1 MCKCGAAQAER
12 CSLGSQGS
20 PLAGAL
26 APLLRRAAPKVAD
39 LAASASAVAAAANA
53 AADALAV
60 YLLVAAL
67 LGERGVAPG
76 TGLWARVSTQADWRA
91 ASSSLLGRADEL

>member
-1 MCKCGAAQAER
+1 M
-12 CSLGSQGS
+12 
-20 PLAGAL
+20 GAL
-26 APLLRRAAPKVAD
+26 APLLRRSAPKMAD

-67 LGERGVAPG
+67 MGELGLGSG
-76 TGLWARVSTQADWRA
+76 TGLWARVSPLAGWRVP
-91 ASSSLLGRADEL
+91 SSSLLGRADEL